1 MISQFLKKKIKNTYC
16 SLEND
21 ILENEIDK
29 KKVKGYF
36 VKSFFR
42 YWNLPK
48 LLKGLKLIPKYLK
61 KSAIFLDRD
70 GVINHDFGYVHKL
83 NNFKFKKELLK
94 H

>member
-1 MISQFLKKKIKNTYC
+1 MQEYIFLISQFLKKIKNIYC

-48 LLKGLKLIPKYLK
+48 LLKRIKINSKISK
-61 KSAIFLDRD
+61 KISYFFR
-70 GVINHDFGYVHKL
+70 
-83 NNFKFKKELLK
+83 
-94 H
+94 